1 MEKPSDALGG
11 KESNLFHDSKET
23 ILSAEELV
31 NFYGASVDRKS
42 ISHTPNLHSIC
53 NDVDTGQKRL
63 NPTGSWVESKQVDAR
78 IRNLI
83 NGVSRPKVA
92 QKGQLSEA
100 VWDFDMRKAL
110 VSKSC
115 GKYWTWMGHMH
126 EDCLYL
132 RSEEAL
138 FLLESNSLELTYKN
152 VAMSVQ
158 QAFQLLIS
166 NKNSDCTLE
175 SYLTYSRLV
184 RLGYKVLRHQKTLQ
198 CKDVISNAKRTK
210 PVKTNKQATFKSVK
224 INLQSQVE
232 LVKQHNEKIFAG
244 KDSKE
249 CVTVRDHHHRKDPE
263 LLKAR

>member
-1 MEKPSDALGG
+1 MEKPSNALGG

-31 NFYGASVDRKS
+31 KFYGASVDRKS
-42 ISHTPNLHSIC
+42 ISHTPNLHSIY

-63 NPTGSWVESKQVDAR
+63 NPTGSWMESKQVDAR

-100 VWDFDMRKAL
+100 VCDFDMRKAL
-110 VSKSC
+110 VNKSC

-138 FLLESNSLELTYKN
+138 FLLESLRPKG
-152 VAMSVQ
+152 
-158 QAFQLLIS
+158 LL
-166 NKNSDCTLE
+166 
-175 SYLTYSRLV
+175 
-184 RLGYKVLRHQKTLQ
+184 
-198 CKDVISNAKRTK
+198 
-210 PVKTNKQATFKSVK
+210 P
-224 INLQSQVE
+224 
-232 LVKQHNEKIFAG
+232 
-244 KDSKE
+244 
-249 CVTVRDHHHRKDPE
+249 
-263 LLKAR
+263 

>member
-1 MEKPSDALGG
+1 METPSDTLGG

-31 NFYGASVDRKS
+31 KFYGASVDRKS
-42 ISHTPNLHSIC
+42 TSYTPNLHSMC
-53 NDVDTGQKRL
+53 DDVNTGQKRL

-83 NGVSRPKVA
+83 HSVSRPKVA

-100 VWDFDMRKAL
+100 VWDCDMRKAL

-184 RLGYKVLRHQKTLQ
+184 RLGYKVLRHQKTLE

-210 PVKTNKQATFKSVK
+210 PVKSNKQATFKSAK

-232 LVKQHNEKIFAG
+232 LVKQHNGKLLAG
-244 KDSKE
+244 NDSKE
-249 CVTVRDHHHRKDPE
+249 CVTVRDDHHRKDPE